1 MENSQ
6 TTMETLTK
14 TNPVGE
20 WIEECR
26 NVNSSWACMIPSN
39 IILYRLELDS
49 IFSTDEGWYAEWH
62 EEFNSDHDTDYTVE
76 EFEELVIEYI
86 LPEVT
91 NWTAEK
97 LAEVDVAGWLQTM
110 DDYCTKWEYIREAL
124 SNEGVS
130 DERLEEL
137 DEELNG

>member
-49 IFSTDEGWYAEWH
+49 IFSTDEGWYAEWY

-110 DDYCTKWEYIREAL
+110 DDYGTEWEYIREAL